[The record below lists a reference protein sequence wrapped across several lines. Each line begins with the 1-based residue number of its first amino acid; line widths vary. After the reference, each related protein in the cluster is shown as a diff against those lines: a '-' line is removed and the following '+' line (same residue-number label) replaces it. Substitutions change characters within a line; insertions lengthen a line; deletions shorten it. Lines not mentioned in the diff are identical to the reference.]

1 MLLNSPLALLPPR
14 NPSKQQPMS
23 AMTADEISDWEP
35 RRALTLRQA
44 RKRSRMIAGLRKFFV
59 AAAGASF
66 ASVFA
71 FMALF
76 AVEGGFTS
84 RLYANTEPLRM
95 INPRFTGR
103 TEGGGPYQITAETA
117 VRERGG
123 TELLQLISPVYR
135 TESGTVLVAP
145 QGTFDEAN
153 QTIKLEGEVLFRD
166 PGGNRFST
174 PNLIVDLNEGRIYGL
189 RGVTGAGPLG
199 VMQAGSYELRDSDRA
214 LVLRGGVKGQIPA
227 RQRPE

>member
-1 MLLNSPLALLPPR
+1 MRLIGPLALLPPR
-14 NPSKQQPMS
+14 NRSKQQKMS
-23 AMTADEISDWEP
+23 VVTVEETSNWEP

-44 RKRSRMIAGLRKFFV
+44 RKRSRLIAGLRRFFV

-76 AVEGGFTS
+76 AVEGGFNQ

-95 INPRFTGR
+95 VNPRFTGR
-103 TEGGGPYQITAETA
+103 TEGGGPYQITAEVAT
-117 VRERGG
+117 REPGG
-123 TELLQLISPVYR
+123 SQLLELVSPVYR
-135 TESGTVLVAP
+135 TEAGTVLVAP
-145 QGTFDEAN
+145 KGTYDEAA
-153 QTIKLEGEVLFRD
+153 QTIRLDGEVLFRD

-174 PNLIVDLNEGRIYGL
+174 PNLIVDLGQGRIYGV

-214 LVLRGGVKGQIPA
+214 LVLRGRVKGQIPA
-227 RQRPE
+227 RQRTE